1 MSDCAIYFDK
11 DNITYRLPVNPEQI
25 EINSVQAIEKYE
37 VLKLGQIAVPTHM
50 ELTEYIFEAEFPHHP
65 LHYVETSGDFKDPDF
80 YLNLFRTW
88 RNNLEPVRF
97 ISSDGI
103 GEDINTLVLFEEVNA
118 TEKAGEE
125 GDKYVSFKLIEYRE
139 FSKKTAHVV
148 TTPKGNEILP
158 FSVKPVEEK
167 ANPKSSG
174 THVVVSGDTLWAIAK
189 KYYGDGS
196 KCNIIFNANK
206 DKIKNP
212 ALIKIGWKLK
222 IPDKG
227 DFAKYKTPLP
237 SDPKTSKAKADRKK
251 ELEKM
256 ASEFASANKLD
267 NVAGIGSP
275 RPKSPNEYKGG
286 VSDAGRT
293 HSSGGRK
300 IVIYES
306 SYNAQDFRGG
316 TSSSGRTHSSG
327 GRKL

>member
-1 MSDCAIYFDK
+1 MSNCAIYFDK
-11 DNITYRLPVNPEQI
+11 DNVTYRLPVNPEQI
-25 EINSVQAIEKYE
+25 ETNSVQAIGKYE
-37 VLKLGQIAVPTHM
+37 VLRLGQIAVPTHM
-50 ELTEYIFEAEFPHHP
+50 ELTEYSFEAEFPHQP

-80 YLNLFRTW
+80 YLNLFRSW

-97 ISSDGI
+97 ISSNGI
-103 GEDINTLVLFEEVNA
+103 GEDTNTLVLIEEVA
-118 TEKAGEE
+118 IVEKAGEE

-148 TTPKGNEILP
+148 ENEILP
-158 FSVKPVEEK
+158 FSVKPVKEE
-167 ANPKSSG
+167 ANPKSTG
-174 THVVVSGDTLWAIAK
+174 YHTVVSGDTLWAIAK

-206 DKIKNP
+206 DKIKNT
-212 ALIKIGWKLK
+212 ALIKVGWKLK

-227 DFAKYKTPLP
+227 EFAKYKAPLP

-275 RPKSPNEYKGG
+275 SPKSPNEYKGG

-300 IVIYES
+300 IVVYES
-306 SYNAQDFRGG
+306 SYSAQGFRGG